1 MLVVQSTSVGGMET
15 HCVDVCTELVHRG
28 VGVLAIVPEPQ
39 AFDDLGERFFRAG
52 ASVTR
57 LDTHGLHGRT
67 RQVLRLISLI
77 QICRQ
82 WRPEVVHL
90 HTGGATGGL
99 AVVLAARYAA
109 RAVTVITE
117 HDVPVPSPSRHQRIS
132 RWQIDRQVHAII
144 AVSKRNARLRAD
156 RLKTPPHKLVS
167 ILNGVPIAKVSQ
179 AVRRRNRRDIRA
191 DMGIQSNDV
200 VLGSLV
206 RLAEGKGLHD
216 LLRAFALARQPSS
229 KLLIVGDG
237 PLHSELETLAS
248 ELGIAGDVRFAGHR
262 SEPTPFLDAMDAF
275 VLAVPAGSMSVALL
289 EAMARGLPPVITF
302 CGPEEPVIDG
312 ETGLCGP
319 PSDPAGLAIVLRRL
333 ISGAELRR
341 QLGRDAEAYVRRHF
355 SIERVVDDLTE
366 VYRRSRGAVP
376 ARLRV
381 DSAPSG
387 GSERSPE
394 RVAT

>member
-15 HCVDVCTELVHRG
+15 HCVDVGAELVQRG
-28 VGVLAIVPEPQ
+28 VEVLAIVPEAA
-39 AFDDLGERFFRAG
+39 AFDDLGERFMRAG
-52 ASVTR
+52 ATVRR
-57 LDTHGLHGRT
+57 LDTHGLRGRS
-67 RQVLRLISLI
+67 RQALRLLSLV

-82 WRPEVVHL
+82 WRPEVVHI

-99 AVVLAARYAA
+99 AVVLAARHAA
-109 RAVTVITE
+109 GAVTVITE
-117 HDVPVPSPSRHQRIS
+117 HDVPVSSPSTHQRLA
-132 RWQIDRQVHAII
+132 RRTMDRQVHAII

-156 RLKTPPHKLVS
+156 RLETPPHKLVS
-167 ILNGVPIAKVSQ
+167 ILNGVPISKVSQ

-191 DMGIQSNDV
+191 EMGIESQDV

-206 RLAEGKGLHD
+206 RLTDGKGMHD
-216 LLRAFALARQPSS
+216 LLRAFEIARQPSS

-237 PLHSELETLAS
+237 PLRNELEKLAT
-248 ELGIAGDVRFAGHR
+248 ELGIADDVRFAGHR
-262 SEPTPFLDAMDAF
+262 AEPTPYLDAMDAF

-289 EAMARGLPPVITF
+289 EAMARGLPSVITF

-312 ETGLCGP
+312 ETGLCAP
-319 PSDPAGLAIVLRRL
+319 PSDPSGLAIVLRRL
-333 ISGAELRR
+333 IAGADLRR

-366 VYRRSRGAVP
+366 LYRRDRGEVP

-381 DSAPSG
+381 DSAPGG
-387 GSERSPE
+387 GSERGPE
-394 RVAT
+394 PVAT